1 MATEESRA
9 IPSATP
15 VPDGSPAIKPPRLVP
30 VDPSTYRAG
39 CADGKGVMREST
51 PDPRLTSGA
60 TARKDPLRQM
70 AESAPLGIVQT
81 DADDM
86 VVFANDRWRQITGVT
101 TAVPFPSTVSAE
113 AVHPDDREAIVK
125 AYLEARRSFSP
136 LEVQGRVLR
145 PDGTV
150 VTVQIQTS
158 PVLDDDGTFTGDVGT
173 VLDITAYL
181 AATEARR
188 QSEERYRNLI
198 ARAPVG
204 QVVYTLDGIMVEIN
218 RAGAT
223 LLGYEPEELRGV
235 RADQFLVAEDQPLFG
250 ERLGNLIEGRESS
263 IQLEHRLKHRDGHV
277 LWVDNNITIERSP
290 TGDPLHFHA
299 LTIDITERKAA
310 EDALRRSELR
320 YRKLI
325 DDAPVGQLISRVD
338 GSLVE
343 VNAAF
348 LGMMGAT
355 RDELFSRP
363 PLALLH
369 PDDALGYIEEVRRL
383 LAGEIDAIERER
395 RLIRP
400 DGGLVWVSGGTSIIR
415 EGDELLFHSVMDDIT
430 ERKAAEARLRES
442 EERANAV
449 IGSLHEALII
459 YTRHDVLLAN
469 DSASRILGIPHDELV
484 GPIDRLAAV
493 TVVDTDGHVVPMEER
508 SAYVTLI
515 DGLPQH
521 EVIRGLRDDD
531 GELHWCLLNAI
542 PLFHEG
548 ETRPYAG
555 VLSFNEITERKE
567 AADAL
572 RGSEDRF
579 RTLTES
585 IPVAV
590 YQADTEGRVVYVNP
604 QWSVITGSS
613 DQPTTYAEAM
623 DPVHPDDMARV
634 VEGLGRVLTKGETY
648 HGQYRI
654 VTPEGTLRW
663 LSNRGAP
670 TRDEEGRITGIIGS
684 IEDVTALVAAQEQNS
699 RLAGIIESTSDLVGI
714 ADAQSRRL
722 IYLNASAR
730 EVFGLVD
737 VEVGSVHGF
746 DIYSASAVEY
756 YESQI
761 LPALERGET
770 WTGELTMLTG
780 DGAEIE
786 AWQSIVP
793 TLLPDGT
800 LDQVST
806 VGRDVTERRRL
817 ENDLAHQATH
827 DSLTGLPNRV
837 LLLDHLELALARAQR
852 DSRLVAL
859 LFLDLDRFKQ
869 VNDTQGHDAGD
880 ELLAQA
886 ARRISRVVRPSD
898 TVARLGGDEFVIL
911 CDDVEDEAHAVAVAH
926 RVAAAIEARPFVL
939 GDVEMPVTASI
950 GIALSVGGEAHPE
963 ALLRD
968 ADAAMYRAKDLGR
981 NRLEIYD
988 ESMRR
993 RTAHR
998 LELSEELASGIEA
1011 GDIAVRFQPCV
1022 DLVTG
1027 RITCVEALARWEH
1040 PDRGELSP
1048 KEFISLAEET
1058 GLIVGLGLRV
1068 LSTACEHG
1076 RRWEQR
1082 FGDNAPRVHVNL
1094 SARQLTTSN
1103 LPVLVQGVLEG
1114 SGLTPSRLCLEITES
1129 VLMEDASAVIDTLW
1143 ELKAIGV
1150 TLAIDDFGTGYSS
1163 LSYLRRFPV
1172 DVLKVD
1178 QSFVAGLGPDPE
1190 DSTIV
1195 AAIVNL
1201 AATLDLEAIA
1211 EGVETADQVER
1222 LQSLGCRLAQGFY
1235 FSRPDTPDTIS
1246 AMIESGF
1253 KV

>member
-1 MATEESRA
+1 MREPDLR
-9 IPSATP
+9 PP
-15 VPDGSPAIKPPRLVP
+15 VTTGS
-30 VDPSTYRAG
+30 G
-39 CADGKGVMREST
+39 ADG
-51 PDPRLTSGA
+51 
-60 TARKDPLRQM
+60 DPLRQM
-70 AESAPLGIVQT
+70 AELAPLGIVHT
-81 DADDM
+81 DAHGM
-86 VVFANDRWRQITGVT
+86 IVFVNQRWRQITGVT
-101 TAVPFPSTVSAE
+101 APLPLPVQVSSD
-113 AVHPDDREAIVK
+113 AVHPDDRARVVEG
-125 AYLEARRSFSP
+125 YLEASRSLSAFAS
-136 LEVQGRVLR
+136 QGRILR

-158 PVLDDDGTFTGDVGT
+158 PVLANDGTFMGDVGT

-181 AATEARR
+181 EATGARR
-188 QSEERYRNLI
+188 LSEERYRNLM
-198 ARAPVG
+198 AFAPVG
-204 QVVYTLDGIMVEIN
+204 QVVYTLDGTLVEIN
-218 RAGAT
+218 RSGAA
-223 LLGYEPEELRGV
+223 LLGYEPEELLGASAR
-235 RADQFLVAEDQPLFG
+235 DFLVPQDQSLVG
-250 ERLGNLIEGRESS
+250 NRLRSLIEGNASS
-263 IQLEHRLKHRDGHV
+263 IQFEHRLLHRDGHEV
-277 LWVDNNITIERSP
+277 WVDNNITIERSP
-290 TGDPLHFHA
+290 SGEPLHFHA
-299 LTIDITERKAA
+299 LTIGISERK
-310 EDALRRSELR
+310 E
-320 YRKLI
+320 
-325 DDAPVGQLISRVD
+325 
-338 GSLVE
+338 
-343 VNAAF
+343 
-348 LGMMGAT
+348 
-355 RDELFSRP
+355 
-363 PLALLH
+363 
-369 PDDALGYIEEVRRL
+369 
-383 LAGEIDAIERER
+383 
-395 RLIRP
+395 
-400 DGGLVWVSGGTSIIR
+400 
-415 EGDELLFHSVMDDIT
+415 
-430 ERKAAEARLRES
+430 AEARLRDS

-449 IGSLHEALII
+449 IKSLHEGLII
-459 YTRHDVLLAN
+459 YTRDEVLLAN
-469 DSASRILGIPHDELV
+469 DSASRILDIPRDELV
-484 GPIDRLAAV
+484 GPVDRLASVAV
-493 TVVDTDGHVVPMEER
+493 LDADGHEVPMEER

-521 EVIRGLRDDD
+521 EVIRGFQD
-531 GELHWCLLNAI
+531 GAGRVHWCLLNAI

-572 RGSEDRF
+572 RDSEDRF

-604 QWSVITGSS
+604 QWAVITGSS
-613 DQPTTYAEAM
+613 DHPTTYEEALE
-623 DPVHPDDMARV
+623 PVHPDDTGRV
-634 VEGLGRVLTKGETY
+634 VSGLRRVLTEGVSY
-648 HGQYRI
+648 HDQYRI
-654 VTPEGTLRW
+654 VTPDGSLRW
-663 LSNRGAP
+663 LSNRGAA
-670 TRDEEGRITGIIGS
+670 TRDEDGRITGIIGS
-684 IEDVTALVAAQEQNS
+684 VEDVTALVAAQEQNA

-714 ADAQSRRL
+714 TDAKSQRL
-722 IYLNASAR
+722 VYLNAAAR
-730 EVFGLVD
+730 QVFGLID
-737 VEVGSVHGF
+737 VEVGSVNGF
-746 DIYSASAVEY
+746 DLYNSAAAELY
-756 YESQI
+756 RTQI
-761 LPALERGET
+761 LPTLLRGET

-780 DGAEIE
+780 DGMEIE

-793 TLLPDGT
+793 MLLSDGT
-800 LDQVST
+800 LHQIST

-817 ENDLAHQATH
+817 EKDLAHQATH

-852 DSRLVAL
+852 DNRLVAL
-859 LFLDLDRFKQ
+859 LYLDLDRFKQ

-911 CDDVEDEAHAVAVAH
+911 CDDVDDETHATAVAH

-939 GDVEMPVTASI
+939 GDVEMPVSASI

-998 LELSEELASGIEA
+998 LELSEQLASGIEA
-1011 GDIAVRFQPCV
+1011 GEIAVRFQPCV
-1022 DLVTG
+1022 DLITG
-1027 RITCVEALARWEH
+1027 RVTCVEALARWEH
-1040 PDRGELSP
+1040 PERGELSP
-1048 KEFISLAEET
+1048 HEFISLAEET

-1082 FGDNAPRVHVNL
+1082 FGADAPRVHVNL
-1094 SARQLTTSN
+1094 SARQFTTSN

-1201 AATLDLEAIA
+1201 ADTLELEAIA

-1235 FSRPDTPDTIS
+1235 FSRPDTPDVIT
-1246 AMIESGF
+1246 AMIETGF